1 MMNLSVPVV
10 SALVGVAIL
19 LLGRKLFWLFVAAMG
34 FVFGAQIAAQVTHQP
49 ASSPVVLLVAIGL
62 GIVGAVL
69 AILLQKIAIGV
80 AGFIA
85 GGRIAVGLSA
95 AFFAHPPGDEIIF
108 VIGGILSAILF
119 LALFDW
125 ALIFF
130 SSVEGAHLIAS
141 AIVLPQTGRVISFI
155 VLVVIGI
162 FVQSSMLSPAR
173 RSARR

>member
-1 MMNLSVPVV
+1 MNLSVPTV
-10 SALVGVAIL
+10 SVLIGVAIL
-19 LLGRKLFWLFVAAMG
+19 LLGRKLFWLFVAALG
-34 FVFGAQIAAQVTHQP
+34 FVFGSQLAVQITHQP
-49 ASSPVVLLVAIGL
+49 PSSPVVLLVAIGL

-85 GGRIAVGLSA
+85 GGRIALGLSA
-95 AFFAHPPGDEIIF
+95 AFFAHPPSDGIIF
-108 VIGGILSAILF
+108 LIGGILGAILF
-119 LALFDW
+119 LVLFDW

-130 SSVEGAHLIAS
+130 SSVEGAHLIAN
-141 AIVLPQTGRVISFI
+141 AIVLTQTSRVILFI
-155 VLVVIGI
+155 VLMVIGI

>member
-1 MMNLSVPVV
+1 MMNLSVPIV

-19 LLGRKLFWLFVAAMG
+19 LLGRRLFWLFVAAMG
-34 FVFGAQIAAQVTHQP
+34 FVYGSQIAAQVTHQP
-49 ASSPVVLLVAIGL
+49 ASSPAVLLVAIGF

-69 AILLQKIAIGV
+69 AILLQKVAIGV

-95 AFFAHPPGDEIIF
+95 AFFAHPASDGIIF
-108 VIGGILSAILF
+108 VIGGFLGAILF
-119 LALFDW
+119 LVLFDW

-141 AIVLPQTGRVISFI
+141 AIVLPQAGRVISFI
-155 VLVVIGI
+155 VLAVIGI
-162 FVQSSMLSPAR
+162 LVQSSMLSPAR
-173 RSARR
+173 RSSRS

>member
-1 MMNLSVPVV
+1 MMNLSVPTV
-10 SALVGVAIL
+10 SVLVGVAIL
-19 LLGRKLFWLFVAAMG
+19 LLGRRLFWLFVGAMG
-34 FVFGAQIAAQVTHQP
+34 FVFGSQIAAQVTHQP
-49 ASSPVVLLVAIGL
+49 ASSPVVLLVAIGF
-62 GIVGAVL
+62 GIVGALL

-85 GGRIAVGLSA
+85 GGRIGLGLSA
-95 AFFAHPPGDEIIF
+95 AFFAHPPSNGIIF
-108 VIGGILSAILF
+108 LLGGILGAILF

-130 SSVEGAHLIAS
+130 SSVEGAHLITG

-162 FVQSSMLSPAR
+162 LVQSSMLSPAR

>member
-1 MMNLSVPVV
+1 MNLSVPTV
-10 SALVGVAIL
+10 SVLVGAAIL
-19 LLGRKLFWLFVAAMG
+19 LLGRRLFWLFVAAMG
-34 FVFGAQIAAQVTHQP
+34 FIFGSQIAAQVTHQS

-69 AILLQKIAIGV
+69 AILLQKIAIGLT
-80 AGFIA
+80 GFIA
-85 GGRIAVGLSA
+85 GGRIALGLSA
-95 AFFAHPPGDEIIF
+95 AFFAHPPGYRIIF
-108 VIGGILSAILF
+108 LIGGILGAIFF
-119 LALFDW
+119 LAVFDW

-141 AIVLPQTGRVISFI
+141 AIVLPQTGRVISFL

-162 FVQSSMLSPAR
+162 LVQSSMLAPAR

>member
-1 MMNLSVPVV
+1 MNLSVPTV
-10 SALVGVAIL
+10 SVLIGVAIL
-19 LLGRKLFWLFVAAMG
+19 LLGRKLFWLFVAALG
-34 FVFGAQIAAQVTHQP
+34 FVFGSQIAVQVTHQP
-49 ASSPVVLLVAIGL
+49 PSSPVVLLVAIGL

-85 GGRIAVGLSA
+85 GGRVAMGLSVG
-95 AFFAHPPGDEIIF
+95 FFAHPPSNGIIF
-108 VIGGILSAILF
+108 LVGGILGAILF

-130 SSVEGAHLIAS
+130 SSVEGAHLIVS
-141 AIVLPQTGRVISFI
+141 AIVLSQTGRVISFI

>member
-1 MMNLSVPVV
+1 MMNLSVPAV

-49 ASSPVVLLVAIGL
+49 ASSPVVLLVAIAL

-85 GGRIAVGLSA
+85 GGRIALGLSA
-95 AFFAHPPGDEIIF
+95 GFFSQTSGNGIIF
-108 VIGGILSAILF
+108 LVGGILGVILF
-119 LALFDW
+119 LVLFDW

-141 AIVLPQTGRVISFI
+141 AIVLTQTGRVISFI

>member
-1 MMNLSVPVV
+1 MMNLSVPTV
-10 SALVGVAIL
+10 SVLVGVAIL
-19 LLGRKLFWLFVAAMG
+19 LLGRKLFWLFVGALG
-34 FVFGAQIAAQVTHQP
+34 FVFGSQIAAQIMHEP
-49 ASSPVVLLVAIGL
+49 PSSPAVLLVAIAL

-85 GGRIAVGLSA
+85 GGRMALGLSA
-95 AFFAHPPGDEIIF
+95 AFFPHPPSNGVLF
-108 VIGGILSAILF
+108 LIGGILGAILF
-119 LALFDW
+119 LVLFDW

-141 AIVLPQTGRVISFI
+141 AVVLPQTSRVIVFI
-155 VLVVIGI
+155 VLLVIGV

-173 RSARR
+173 RSAHR

>member
-1 MMNLSVPVV
+1 MNLSVPTV
-10 SALVGVAIL
+10 SVLIGVAIL
-19 LLGRKLFWLFVAAMG
+19 LLGRKLFWLFVAALG
-34 FVFGAQIAAQVTHQP
+34 FVFGSQLAVQITHQP
-49 ASSPVVLLVAIGL
+49 PSSPVVLLVAIGL

-69 AILLQKIAIGV
+69 ALLLQKIAIGV

-85 GGRIAVGLSA
+85 GGRIALGLSA
-95 AFFAHPPGDEIIF
+95 AFFSHPPGNQIIF
-108 VIGGILSAILF
+108 LIGGILGAILF

-130 SSVEGAHLIAS
+130 SSVEGAHLITS
-141 AIVLPQTGRVISFI
+141 AIVLTQTGRVISFI
-155 VLVVIGI
+155 VLVVVGI